1 MNLLQFE
8 LLLLKKFE
16 KINFSIKKKISLL
29 KIIIIRLR
37 YLIMIDIFIEHV
49 IWKISNQ
56 TIKKWS
62 FYSKKRI
69 RINSI
74 WNWKPKNENLR
85 FK

>member
-1 MNLLQFE
+1 MKQFFININITNIKIIYIIYLHYKLQGFMNLLQFE

-49 IWKISNQ
+49 I
-56 TIKKWS
+56 
-62 FYSKKRI
+62 
-69 RINSI
+69 
-74 WNWKPKNENLR
+74 
-85 FK
+85 

>member
-1 MNLLQFE
+1 MKQFFININITNIKIIYITYLHYKLQGFMNLLQFE

-49 IWKISNQ
+49 I
-56 TIKKWS
+56 
-62 FYSKKRI
+62 
-69 RINSI
+69 
-74 WNWKPKNENLR
+74 
-85 FK
+85 